1 MSWLISQALMQNYEN
16 SRSSQALAVESLA
29 VTCLDGELSAP
40 SSGSPTPQ
48 AFCAPDKMTEFS
60 RLSRFGMTY
69 APLTE
74 DLGEELL
81 MSYRAGFPARTYQP
95 LGGGKALQDPAAASG
110 KKWHALLAKYDLDT
124 CLWKTAQCSLLA
136 DLEQFLETWP
146 RWGSMRNGACYQQP
160 MLARRTSEKESGF
173 WATPTTMDKL
183 PPKSAESLHR
193 EATINRP
200 GRSKPANLRDQV
212 SNMQNWPTPSATDG
226 TRGGVM
232 TENMTGQ
239 SLTQVVN
246 TLVRFPTPCASDHKG
261 SGKTGTL
268 RDRLDYAAEDWCR
281 TNGVSVGC
289 GEKGKPR
296 GLLRGDFAISKWR
309 NMNASEIAALDGR
322 MTGDMRDG
330 PVIIEM
336 TKEI

>member
-1 MSWLISQALMQNYEN
+1 
-16 SRSSQALAVESLA
+16 
-29 VTCLDGELSAP
+29 
-40 SSGSPTPQ
+40 
-48 AFCAPDKMTEFS
+48 
-60 RLSRFGMTY
+60 
-69 APLTE
+69 
-74 DLGEELL
+74 
-81 MSYRAGFPARTYQP
+81 
-95 LGGGKALQDPAAASG
+95 
-110 KKWHALLAKYDLDT
+110 
-124 CLWKTAQCSLLA
+124 
-136 DLEQFLETWP
+136 
-146 RWGSMRNGACYQQP
+146 
-160 MLARRTSEKESGF
+160 
-173 WATPTTMDKL
+173 
-183 PPKSAESLHR
+183 
-193 EATINRP
+193 
-200 GRSKPANLRDQV
+200 
-212 SNMQNWPTPSATDG
+212 
-226 TRGGVM
+226 M

-246 TLVRFPTPCASDHKG
+246 TLVRFPTPCASDHKD